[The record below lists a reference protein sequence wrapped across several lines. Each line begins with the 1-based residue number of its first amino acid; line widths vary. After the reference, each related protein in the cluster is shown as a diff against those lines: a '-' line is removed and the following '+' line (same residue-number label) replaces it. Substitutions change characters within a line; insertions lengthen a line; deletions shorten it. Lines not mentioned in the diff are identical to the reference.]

1 MHHPLAWILFHV
13 FVVAM
18 LVLDIKVFHRT
29 AREVRIRE
37 ALLLSLFWIVLALA
51 FNVGI
56 YFWLGRESALQFL
69 AGYLIERA
77 LSIDN
82 LFVFLLIFNYF
93 QVPARYHHKI
103 LLWGILGALV
113 MRGLFIVIGVTL
125 INRFVVVLYLFGGL
139 LIYTGV
145 RMWFQ
150 KDVAIHPEKS
160 LVLRLI
166 HRVLPVREG
175 FVGGRF
181 FVREG
186 WRLEAT
192 LMLVVLLFVETT
204 DVIFALDSIPAILA
218 ITRDMFIV
226 YTSNIFAIFGLRA
239 LYFAIAGLMRLFHHL
254 HYGLSAI
261 LVFVGVKMLIGPWL
275 IVPIGVALGVVAG
288 ILALAV
294 GASLLWPKP
303 AEEAPNEP

>member
-166 HRVLPVREG
+166 HRLLPVREG
-175 FVGGRF
+175 FAGGRF

-275 IVPIGVALGVVAG
+275 IVPIGVALGVVAA

-294 GASLLWPKP
+294 GASLVWPQRAGE
-303 AEEAPNEP
+303 AENEP